1 MESTSLAFIA
11 IALFTAVPTA
21 FLIILHVKTASR

>member
-21 FLIILHVKTASR
+21 SLIIPHVKTASR